1 MNNTNTTNKTNNTNA
16 TNTTAEQSVKNNCEK
31 DNIYKKLNHIQTH
44 LSVGKTQRNNFVGY
58 NYRTIEDIMDA
69 VKPLLVVTKT
79 TLTFA
84 EEIVPVGNK
93 ILLKETATLTAC
105 TTGESV
111 STTSFVEIGTPKKA
125 LSIEQEFGAAITYVR
140 RYAASGLLCISSS
153 EPDFDSMDPNGNTA
167 NASNANN
174 RNNMN
179 SRNNARNTN
188 NRNNTNMNN
197 GWRY

>member
-1 MNNTNTTNKTNNTNA
+1 MNNTSTTNKTNNTNA
-16 TNTTAEQSVKNNCEK
+16 TNTTAEQSVKNGCEK
-31 DNIYKKLNHIQTH
+31 DNIYKKLNHIQTR

-69 VKPLLVVTKT
+69 VKPLLIATKT

-84 EEIVPVGNK
+84 EEIIPVGNK

-105 TTGESV
+105 ETGESV
-111 STTSFVEIGTPKKA
+111 ATTSFVEIGTPKKA

-167 NASNANN
+167 NTNNMNN
-174 RNNMN
+174 RNNV
-179 SRNNARNTN
+179 RNTN
-188 NRNNTNMNN
+188 NRNNANNRNMNN

>member
-1 MNNTNTTNKTNNTNA
+1 MNNTNTTNKTNRT
-16 TNTTAEQSVKNNCEK
+16 EPSVKNNCEK

-58 NYRTIEDIMDA
+58 NYRTIEDIMSA
-69 VKPLLVVTKT
+69 VKPLLIVTKT

-84 EEIVPVGNK
+84 EEIVPVGDK

-105 TTGESV
+105 ETGESV

-140 RYAASGLLCISSS
+140 RYAAAGLLCISSA
-153 EPDFDSMDPNGNTA
+153 EPDFDSMDPNGNTTNA
-167 NASNANN
+167 NNMNNRNSANN
-174 RNNMN
+174 RNNV
-179 SRNNARNTN
+179 RNTN
-188 NRNNTNMNN
+188 NRNMNN
-197 GWRY
+197 NGYGYRY

>member
-1 MNNTNTTNKTNNTNA
+1 MNNTNATNKTNNTNV
-16 TNTTAEQSVKNNCEK
+16 TNTTAEQSVKNGCEK

-69 VKPLLVVTKT
+69 VKPLLIATKT

-84 EEIVPVGNK
+84 EEIIPVGNK

-105 TTGESV
+105 ETGESV
-111 STTSFVEIGTPKKA
+111 ATTSFVEIGTPKKA

-167 NASNANN
+167 NTNNMNN
-174 RNNMN
+174 RNNV
-179 SRNNARNTN
+179 RNTN
-188 NRNNTNMNN
+188 NRNNANNRNMNN